1 MVAKIMCLSKLFP
14 SDTRIAE
21 ILSAVSLLFSGLLML
36 LVPQATPLALLTY
49 HTAFFWGMIALVFG
63 LLQLIVVVWYDDQEL
78 ARALFAWIV
87 GTYWVWMS
95 LGTVSMTVVPA
106 IIASFFLGVT
116 NLYSF
121 IVNVLVVKKQWN
133 S

>member
-1 MVAKIMCLSKLFP
+1 MVVKIMCLTKLFP

-21 ILSAVSLLFSGLLML
+21 ILSAISLLFSGMLML
-36 LVPQATPLALLTY
+36 LVPQSTPLALLVY
-49 HTAFFWGMIALVFG
+49 HTSFFWGMLALVFG
-63 LLQLIVVVWYDDQEL
+63 LLQLIIVVWFYDEEL

-95 LGTVSMTVVPA
+95 LGTVNMAVVPA
-106 IIASFFLGVT
+106 IVASFFLGVS

-121 IVNVLVVKKQWN
+121 VVNILVVKKQWN

>member
-63 LLQLIVVVWYDDQEL
+63 LLQFIVVVWYDDQEL
-78 ARALFAWIV
+78 VRALFSWIV